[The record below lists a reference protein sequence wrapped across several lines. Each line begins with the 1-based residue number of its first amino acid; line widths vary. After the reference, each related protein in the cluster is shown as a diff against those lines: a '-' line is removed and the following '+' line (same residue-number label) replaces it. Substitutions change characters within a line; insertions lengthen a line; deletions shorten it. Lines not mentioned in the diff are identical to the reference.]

1 MLRQKLLGKENL
13 TLAKV
18 QEVAWI
24 EECEKAVVRSKSK
37 LVADKVLVPYDE
49 KRKMI
54 LACDATLYGVP
65 MVWAP

>member
-1 MLRQKLLGKENL
+1 MLRQKLLGKEIP

-18 QEVAWI
+18 QEVAWT

-54 LACDATLYGVP
+54 LACDATRYGVL